1 MARAG
6 RPLVV
11 AALRTVLTFLALLVT
26 AASSIV
32 LVRKLDPASYAA
44 YQSLTKRATRYA
56 YPVYGVFAGWIY
68 RYAAQRVPG
77 TISATICV
85 AGAASLAGSLA
96 AVVVSAKL
104 GLHAASVVSALLAL
118 GLYTAFAVLQ
128 IPMNAV
134 RPVRFSV
141 ATLAYR
147 LMYSSLVV
155 LLVYLAGAG
164 LLGALLS
171 VVVAASVGVGLQ
183 LLWLRGL
190 DSFGG
195 GCPTGLLKEWLRGV
209 HVTLLGVLAS
219 LVASLDIAAAYP
231 LAGSTVVAA
240 YFASIALLALFRE
253 AVGTGIGYISA
264 YVLGGGSSQTALS
277 ALRLSLLA
285 TASLVGY
292 ALAYPDHLIH
302 LLNPQYAWASA
313 AVRVASAAVYVGL
326 LASGYI
332 SLATGLIRGRVEETS
347 RELAKINAAILLSQA
362 FYLVLVV
369 MGLYVL
375 EDPALE
381 TAWWASSLLLSSI
394 VTASV
399 GLLYLS
405 GDARSGALDVAK
417 WSVVYLAAAL
427 ASAAVAAPR
436 LAPQRRFWD
445 EVVVL
450 IPSVAVHLTLYVLIV
465 AGLDAFARKVLRRV
479 PQALLELLAG
489 SLQGSP

>member
-1 MARAG
+1 MAGAG

-11 AALRTVLTFLALLVT
+11 ATLRTVLTFLALLVT

-32 LVRKLDPASYAA
+32 LVRMLDPASYAA
-44 YQSLTKRATRYA
+44 YQALTKRVTRYA
-56 YPVYGVFAGWIY
+56 LPVYGVFAGWIY
-68 RYAAQRVPG
+68 RYAAQRIPG
-77 TISATICV
+77 TVSATICV
-85 AGAASLAGSLA
+85 AVAASLAGSLA
-96 AVVVSAKL
+96 AAVVSVKL
-104 GLHAASVVSALLAL
+104 GLHSASMISALLAL

-128 IPMNAV
+128 IPMNAA

-141 ATLAYR
+141 VTLAYR
-147 LMYSSLVV
+147 LVYSSLVV

-183 LLWLRGL
+183 LLWLRSLGSL
-190 DSFGG
+190 GS
-195 GCPTGLLKEWLRGV
+195 GCPADLLREWVRGV
-209 HVTLLGVLAS
+209 HVSLLGVSAS

-231 LAGSTVVAA
+231 LAGSMVVAA
-240 YFASIALLALFRE
+240 YFAATAFLALFRE

-285 TASLVGY
+285 TAPLAGY
-292 ALAYPDHLIH
+292 ALVYPDHLIH

-313 AVRVASAAVYVGL
+313 AVRIASAAVYVGL

-332 SLATGLIRGRVEETS
+332 SLAAGLIRGRVEETS
-347 RELAKINAAILLSQA
+347 HELAKINAAMLLSQS
-362 FYLVLVV
+362 FYLVLLVV
-369 MGLYVL
+369 GLYVL

-381 TAWWASSLLLSSI
+381 AAWWASSLLLSSI

-405 GDARSGALDVAK
+405 GDARSGALDAAK
-417 WSVVYLAAAL
+417 WSVVYLASAL
-427 ASAAVAAPR
+427 TSAAVAAPR

-450 IPSVAVHLTLYVLIV
+450 LPSVAIHLTLYVLMV
-465 AGLDAFARKVLRRV
+465 ASLDAFARKVLRRV

-489 SLQGSP
+489 SLQGNP